1 MTDLVAVDPSLAPST
16 DSVPMLDLFT
26 EFATD
31 PVATE
36 QGTWVPYKGGIEFL
50 IARAGNKRFNRML
63 RNEMDKHPEL
73 MIEDADLKKMTD
85 AQRDAV
91 DAATQTVM
99 IGVEAS
105 TVLLGWRGPFQFR
118 GQPLTYS
125 TQTAE
130 ILLRMP
136 DFRNWVMGKAREQ
149 AVFRAKLDEADAKN

>member
-1 MTDLVAVDPSLAPST
+1 MTDLVALDPSQAPST

-36 QGTWVPYKGGIEFL
+36 QGTWVDFKGGIQFL

-63 RNEMDKHPEL
+63 RNELDKHPEL
-73 MIEDADLKKMTD
+73 LIDDAEQKKLTEAQQD
-85 AQRDAV
+85 AITT
-91 DAATQTVM
+91 ATQNIM

-136 DFRNWVMGKAREQ
+136 DFRNWIMGKAREQ